1 MFHHHAS
8 SPCLKKICCYC
19 VFQCICFHLQAIAT
33 QLYHNQAHI
42 FLSFASTHN
51 TLQCLGY
58 FDPWQP
64 YQGRLVT
71 NWISSWKKEENEPKL
86 LHCCD
91 VHWIC
96 KINKTFGHFLWRPD
110 ALLSRSTDVYQEQK
124 NPLHC
129 VYLLMCMYPID
140 CIDRDNAGK
149 NEKTTMVTCAF
160 YSSPLCVTFSK
171 IEQPSNEA
179 ALLSLLPSHLS
190 YIL

>member
-96 KINKTFGHFLWRPD
+96 KINKTFGHFLWGPD
-110 ALLSRSTDVYQEQK
+110 VLKSLNWCLSGAKKSTALCLLIDVYVPNWLYRHGQCWKKRE
-124 NPLHC
+124 NYYG
-129 VYLLMCMYPID
+129 YLCFLFLSSL
-140 CIDRDNAGK
+140 RD
-149 NEKTTMVTCAF
+149 V
-160 YSSPLCVTFSK
+160 
-171 IEQPSNEA
+171 
-179 ALLSLLPSHLS
+179 
-190 YIL
+190 